1 MGNSHSDHL
10 TCRDLEMIDIS
21 WTFVKD
27 KEDLGLKTMIK

>member
-10 TCRDLEMIDIS
+10 TYRDSEMIDIS